1 MWRWWLEHRPDAQL
15 EIWYTTQALPGMPAA
30 LPSREG
36 ARVLRPN
43 DSLTSPTWEQVP
55 AVRHHVL
62 VCRGPRCSAKGSSG
76 MLASLGAELHERDML
91 DSEVLVTQTGCLYPC
106 NRAPVVAIQPEME
119 WVGPVHESDVIAL
132 ADQLERYCRDG
143 TRATNRGI
151 SPPTETRAD

>member
-1 MWRWWLEHRPDAQL
+1 
-15 EIWYTTQALPGMPAA
+15 
-30 LPSREG
+30 
-36 ARVLRPN
+36 
-43 DSLTSPTWEQVP
+43 
-55 AVRHHVL
+55 
-62 VCRGPRCSAKGSSG
+62 